1 MIDLPSNK
9 DRSPGNSDVETLFL
23 HAFRTAPGGRVG
35 RHVAESRVEGKDSNI
50 TQSSRSRRNFGIY
63 VQY

>member
-9 DRSPGNSDVETLFL
+9 GRLPGNSDVKTLFL

-35 RHVAESRVEGKDSNI
+35 RHVAESRVEAKDSNI
-50 TQSSRSRRNFGIY
+50 TKSSRSRRNFGIY
-63 VQY
+63 LQC